1 MNRGMELSEVQ
12 EGIRDAETAAKVRRK
27 SSVLFFLH
35 HRHSSSV
42 N

>member
-12 EGIRDAETAAKVRRK
+12 EGIREAETAAKVRKK
-27 SSVLFFLH
+27 SKEKFYSFF
-35 HRHSSSV
+35 SFSV